1 MQKTSG
7 GGTFPRCVCVC
18 VCVCGVVLPGK
29 GIIRGRGFENDA
41 PSTKTYDVLT
51 MFFNIENDYCR

>member
-7 GGTFPRCVCVC
+7 GGTFPRCVCMCMFVC
-18 VCVCGVVLPGK
+18 VFVGVVFPGK

-41 PSTKTYDVLT
+41 PPTKTYDV
-51 MFFNIENDYCR
+51 DYVFQHRK